1 MWRIELN
8 DEERQRLGEL
18 RRERALKPAERDRVE
33 MVALSDQGWRVGQ
46 IATHLGYSAETVRRV
61 FRRWPEER
69 WGVVRHQLP
78 GPAPDGARR
87 EQVLGATRR
96 LLAQPRT
103 WTAAQVAEGLAE
115 QGIVLST
122 RQLRRY
128 LRQLGA
134 GWRRTQRSL
143 RHKQNPERV
152 AQAKET
158 LGHLANRQKQ
168 AS

>member
-1 MWRIELN
+1 MWRITLD

-18 RRERALKPAERDRVE
+18 RRDRTLKPAERDRVE
-33 MVALSDQGWRVGQ
+33 MVALADQGWRVGR
-46 IATHLGYSAETVRRV
+46 IAAHLGYSAETVRRV

-69 WGVVRHQLP
+69 WGVVRHHAP
-78 GPAPDGARR
+78 GPAPDVARR
-87 EQVLGATRR
+87 EQVLGATRT

-103 WTAAQVAEGLAE
+103 WTAAQVAEGLVG

-122 RQLRRY
+122 RHLRRY

-134 GWRRTQRSL
+134 GWRRTQRTL
-143 RHKQNPERV
+143 RHKQDLERV

-158 LGHLANRQKQ
+158 LAGLANGRKQ